1 MTFLRRSFLLFICG
15 IVQIFFSITVLMVV
29 LGFISFDDQLSKLM
43 FFPGVLIIIT
53 SAYMTLSYYFGN
65 QENNA
70 ALYDEYFAARYYKLA
85 SVGYALN
92 GIGLFVIFSMQ
103 DYTNWTFQFANNMI
117 FQIAGFA
124 WLIFGVLLVWFSIG
138 DYQESK
144 SG

>member
-1 MTFLRRSFLLFICG
+1 
-15 IVQIFFSITVLMVV
+15 MVV

-65 QENNA
+65 RENNA

-103 DYTNWTFQFANNMI
+103 DYTNWTFQSANNMI
-117 FQIAGFA
+117 FQIAAFA